1 MLNFVYKFKLI
12 LIPLCIFILSVNNL
26 KAETVNQIIV
36 EGNDRVSPETVIMF
50 SGVSVNDDLSENN
63 LNQVLKQLYGS
74 NFFELVSVKIENNIL
89 RIKVKEYPIIQNV
102 IYEGIKSDDMLEK
115 IKNEVNLKS
124 RSSFNEIILTKD
136 KESIASKLK
145 NLGYYFAE
153 IDTSVE
159 ELSGD
164 KVNLVYNIS
173 IGKKAK
179 IKKISFIGNKIY
191 KDKKLK
197 SIILSEEYKFWK
209 FLSGKKFLNE
219 TMIEYDKRLLK
230 NFYLNKGYFNVVIN
244 SSFAKMIND
253 QEFELVYNID
263 ANPKLYFG
271 KLKLNLPTDFSQSNY
286 ESLDKFFNKLENEPY
301 SLYRVENILEKIE
314 NITVNEQYESIK
326 ATVEETIIENKINI
340 NFNIEET
347 ERMFIERINIFGNNV
362 TKESVIRNQIEIDEG
377 DPFNT
382 ILYTKS
388 LNNIKSLNFF
398 ENVEGVVLDGNK
410 FNSKIINISV
420 IEKATGEIFA
430 GVGTGTS
437 GSNLSFGIKE
447 NNYLGSGVLVDT
459 NLSLSETRIKG
470 KLFISNPNYKNSDK
484 SLNLNLESSVDD
496 RLSTSGYKSN
506 VTGFSLGTNFEYL
519 DDFRFGLSTKNLI
532 EKITVDSKAS
542 AKQKKQAG
550 NYFDNFLA
558 MDFNY
563 DKRNQKFQTTSGF
576 FSNYSVELPIVSDTN
591 TLMNTYNYKI
601 FKELYD
607 ENVSTISILLKSSN
621 SITGDNVKL
630 SERLYIPARRLR
642 GFEAGKVGPKD
653 GSDYIGGNYI
663 STINATSTIPKI
675 LENIQS
681 VDIVM
686 FADVGNV
693 WGVDYNSSLETDE
706 IRSSVGVGLDWLTA
720 VGPLTFSLA
729 HPITKAES
737 DVTETFRFNL
747 GTSF

>member
-1 MLNFVYKFKLI
+1 MLNFIYRLKFI
-12 LIPLCIFILSVNNL
+12 LIPFCILILSVNNL

-36 EGNDRVSPETVIMF
+36 EGNDRISPDTVIMF
-50 SGVSVNDDLSENN
+50 SGISVNDDLSEND

-102 IYEGIKSDDMLEK
+102 IYEGIKSSEILEK
-115 IKNEVNLKS
+115 VKKEISLKS
-124 RSSFNEIILTKD
+124 RSSFNKILLIKD
-136 KESIASKLK
+136 KESMARELK

-153 IDTSVE
+153 INTSVE
-159 ELSGD
+159 ELND
-164 KVNLVYNIS
+164 NKVNLIFNIS
-173 IGKKAK
+173 LGKKAK

-219 TMIEYDKRLLK
+219 QMIEYDKRLLK
-230 NFYLNKGYFNVVIN
+230 NFYLNKGFFNVIIN

-253 QEFELVYNID
+253 QDFELVFNIE

-271 KLKLNLPTDFSQSNY
+271 KLKLNLPTDFSESNY
-286 ESLDKFFNKLENEPY
+286 ESLNKLFNKLENEPY
-301 SLYRVENILEKIE
+301 SLYNVENILEKIE

-326 ATVEETIIENKINI
+326 ATVEETIIDNKINI
-340 NFNIEET
+340 SFNIKET
-347 ERMFIERINIFGNNV
+347 ERIFIERINILGNNI

-377 DPFNT
+377 DPFNS

-398 ENVEGVVLDGNK
+398 EKVEGEVLKGNK

-420 IEKATGEIFA
+420 VEKATGEIFA
-430 GVGTGTS
+430 GVGTGTG
-437 GSNLSFGIKE
+437 GSNVSFGVKE
-447 NNYLGSGVLVDT
+447 NNYLGSGVLVDS
-459 NLSLSETRIKG
+459 NLSLSETKIKG
-470 KLFISNPNYKNSDK
+470 KLFISNPNYKNTDK
-484 SLNLNLESSVDD
+484 SLNLNVESSVTDQ
-496 RLSTSGYKSN
+496 LSTSGYKSN
-506 VTGFSLGTNFEYL
+506 VTGFSLGTDFEYL
-519 DDFRFGLSTKNLI
+519 DDLRFGISTKNII
-532 EKITVDSKAS
+532 EKITVDTKAS
-542 AKQKKQAG
+542 LKQKKQEG
-550 NYFDNFLA
+550 NYFDNFLG
-558 MDFNY
+558 MDLNY

-576 FSNYSVELPIVSDTN
+576 FSNYSVDIPILSDTN
-591 TLMNTYNYKI
+591 TLMNSYNYKV
-601 FKELYD
+601 FKELYED
-607 ENVSTISILLKSSN
+607 NVSTLSFLLSSST

-630 SERLYIPARRLR
+630 SERLYIPARKLR

-653 GSDYIGGNYI
+653 GSDYVGGNYV
-663 STINATSTIPKI
+663 SSINATSTIPYF
-675 LENIQS
+675 LENVQN

-686 FADVGNV
+686 FADFGNI
-693 WGVDYNSSLETDE
+693 WGVDYNSSLEADE
-706 IRSSVGVGLDWLTA
+706 IRSSVGLGMDWLTPI
-720 VGPLTFSLA
+720 GPLTFSLA
-729 HPITKAES
+729 HPITKADS